1 MGEQHTALAMLADL
15 RDSQQA
21 LLGILDTVDPTLL
34 YTRPKPDGWI
44 LAEVLVHIAEA
55 RIFFAGETAK
65 VLDTPGVAM
74 GRTIAD
80 PGRLRNV
87 EENGQNPRDL
97 IRQKLLQSHQRV
109 VELLETLSDAQ
120 LALTG
125 EHVKYGTQTLG
136 HFIQHFLVEHDQ
148 AHVRQARTL
157 AGGEG
162 AS

>member
-1 MGEQHTALAMLADL
+1 MGEQRTALAMLADL

-21 LLGILDTVDPTLL
+21 LLGVLDTIDPALL
-34 YTRPKPDGWI
+34 YTRPEPEGWT
-44 LAEVLVHIAEA
+44 LAEALVHIAEA
-55 RIFFAGETAK
+55 RMFFAGETAK
-65 VLDTPGVAM
+65 VLETPGVAV
-74 GRTIAD
+74 GRTMAD

-87 EENGQNPRDL
+87 EENGQNPAEI

-109 VELLETLSDAQ
+109 VELLVTLSDAQ

-136 HFIQHFLVEHDQ
+136 HFIQHFLVDHDQ

-157 AGGEG
+157 AGSEG
-162 AS
+162 AL